1 MTTNPEAFIE
11 IKNFKKKVKNFLG
24 QLDIE
29 CDNFSEIDE
38 ISEEGTQQ
46 VVSVEP
52 QKKEQLKQQLYKTD
66 TEQLFEGSG
75 LPQLKVLGKIDLDA
89 IPGMKM
95 NIFNNS

>member
-1 MTTNPEAFIE
+1 MATNPEAFIE

-46 VVSVEP
+46 VVSVEL
-52 QKKEQLKQQLYKTD
+52 QKRNNQNSSYTRQKLNNCWKAQDCLNLKY
-66 TEQLFEGSG
+66 
-75 LPQLKVLGKIDLDA
+75 
-89 IPGMKM
+89 
-95 NIFNNS
+95 